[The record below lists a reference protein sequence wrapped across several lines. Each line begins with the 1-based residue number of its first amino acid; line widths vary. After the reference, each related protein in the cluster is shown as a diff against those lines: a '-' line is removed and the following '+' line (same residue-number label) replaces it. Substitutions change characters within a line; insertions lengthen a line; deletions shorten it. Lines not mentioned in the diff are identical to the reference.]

1 MKQSFIKYLVPVLA
15 GALFLPLPLLRDFHF
30 ESAMVAAFAGCLW
43 SGISAAKM
51 NGISDFFNALRIS
64 GYVYLA
70 GIPLFVYAHVTGC
83 LTLDGIGFWI
93 LFPLPS
99 IFFGQALGRLVRQF
113 RMPAPRL
120 MILSLMLLVSIG
132 LFLAEFFTLPQVYFF
147 NHVWGGWP
155 GPIYDE
161 AVLIDSS
168 LLLFRFITLL
178 WVVLLWNIPG
188 YGESVIN
195 KWILGVILVLLMGSY
210 TRLDEWGI
218 ITPTEALQQELGS
231 RVSTEHFEI
240 FYPDDFFTPGEV
252 GYWADKHEFYFH
264 QITKELDVAWPE
276 GRKIQSYLY
285 AHAWQKKELVGA
297 KFTSYVPVWLE
308 DDQLHIAKP
317 SLEETLKHELVHAIA
332 KRFGNKLFNA
342 SWSVGM
348 VEGLATALA
357 PVRSSESTIH
367 QIVASEKPYP
377 SAEELKSAF
386 SFTGF
391 YASAGSISY
400 TTTGSFVR
408 FLKDRYPV
416 QHIRQAYK
424 SGSFRVYEL
433 ENDASFDDL
442 VNYWQN
448 YLDSVS
454 IDSVDRQVA
463 EVIFGRQ
470 SIFEKECPHKLTTQ
484 LKLWDRYQYQLEAK
498 DTLGAYQT
506 IDRLA
511 ASAVDNPFIQT
522 EWLHSLMD
530 RGAYEQVI
538 SVIPERDTLLTHQ
551 LLKGDALVLTG
562 NYPEASQLLERLRPR
577 IRATEAR
584 QFRYS
589 IELRRDS
596 LNWHHHVDRRY
607 NDRLPGMELFSRISA
622 ANQALSMNRAVQLN
636 SDSLLVTY
644 ASELLSQ
651 PVNPDWFDIYEDAV
665 DRLIFLG
672 EKELAAEWIKKLGRV
687 NLRVRYQ
694 ERLESLNAWLK
705 FRAGSF

>member
-1 MKQSFIKYLVPVLA
+1 LKRSFIKYLVSLLVGVL
-15 GALFLPLPLLRDFHF
+15 LLPLPLLRDFHF
-30 ESAMVAAFAGCLW
+30 ESAIVAAIVGCLW

-51 NGISDFFNALRIS
+51 NGVSDFFNALHIS

-70 GIPLFVYAHVTGC
+70 GVPLLFYALVTGC
-83 LTLDGIGFWI
+83 LTFEGVGFWI

-99 IFFGQALGRLVRQF
+99 IFLGQALGRLIRQF
-113 RMPAPRL
+113 RIPAPRFMVL
-120 MILSLMLLVSIG
+120 SILLLLSFG

-161 AVLIDSS
+161 AVLIDKS

-178 WVVLLWNIPG
+178 WIVLIWNIPG
-188 YGESVIN
+188 NGESVIN
-195 KWILGVILVLLMGSY
+195 KWVLGTTVLLLMLSY

-218 ITPTEALQQELGS
+218 IAPTETLQQELGS

-240 FYPDDFFTPGEV
+240 FYPDDFFSSDEIR
-252 GYWADKHEFYFH
+252 YWSAKHEFYFH
-264 QITKELDVAWPE
+264 QITNELDVTWPE

-285 AHAWQKKELVGA
+285 ANAWQKKELVGA

-308 DDQLHIAKP
+308 KDQLHIAKP
-317 SLEETLKHELVHAIA
+317 SLEETLKHELVHVIA
-332 KRFGNKLFNA
+332 KRFGNELFNA
-342 SWSVGM
+342 SWSIGM
-348 VEGLATALA
+348 IEGLATALA

-377 SAEELKSAF
+377 TSGELNSAF

-400 TTTGSFVR
+400 TTTGSFVS
-408 FLKDRYPV
+408 FLKDHYPV
-416 QHIRQAYK
+416 QHLRQAYK
-424 SGSFRVYEL
+424 SGSFRVYE
-433 ENDASFDDL
+433 EESNASFDDL
-442 VNYWQN
+442 VNNWHT

-470 SIFEKECPHKLTTQ
+470 SIFEKECPHKLTKQ

-498 DTLGAYQT
+498 DTLEANQT

-511 ASAVDNPFIQT
+511 ALSVDNPFIQT

-530 RGAYEQVI
+530 RGAYDRVI
-538 SVIPERDTLLTHQ
+538 QVIPERDTLLTHQ

-562 NYPEASQLLERLRPR
+562 NYSEASQLLEKLRPR
-577 IRATEAR
+577 IGATGAR

-589 IELRRDS
+589 IDLRKDS
-596 LNWHHHVDRRY
+596 MNWHHHVDRRY
-607 NDRLPGMELFSRISA
+607 NDRLPGMELFSNISA
-622 ANQALSMNRAVQLN
+622 ANRALSMNRAVQLS
-636 SDSLLVTY
+636 SDSLMVIY
-644 ASELLSQ
+644 VSALLSE
-651 PVNPDWFDIYEDAV
+651 PANPDWFDIYEDAI
-665 DRLIFLG
+665 DRLVFLG
-672 EKELAAEWIKKLGRV
+672 EGELADEWINKLGGIA
-687 NLRVRYQ
+687 LRSRYE
-694 ERLESLNAWLK
+694 ERLKSLKAWLIFK
-705 FRAGSF
+705 SGSF